1 MDVIRID
8 CDECDH
14 QHSTVCDDCLVTFLC
29 ERDEHVGAVVIPFDE
44 IRTVRM
50 LQDAGLAPAVRH
62 RRDGSVRVSMGG

>member
-1 MDVIRID
+1 VDVIRID

-29 ERDEHVGAVVIPFDE
+29 ERDDRAGAVVIPFEE

-50 LQDAGLAPAVRH
+50 LQEAGLAPAVRH
-62 RRDGSVRVSMGG
+62 RRGGSVRVTMGG